1 MDYNELSNKNITIPS
16 REDTLL
22 HMDLVA
28 YQLPV
33 QFSAI
38 AKALQISVSANGHN
52 IFVSEYIYSLI

>member
-52 IFVSEYIYSLI
+52 IFVSE